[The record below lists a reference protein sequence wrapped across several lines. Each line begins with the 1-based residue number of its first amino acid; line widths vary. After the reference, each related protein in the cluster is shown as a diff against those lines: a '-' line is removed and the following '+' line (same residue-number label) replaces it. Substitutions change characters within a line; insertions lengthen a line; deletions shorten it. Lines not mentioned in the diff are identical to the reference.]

1 MFKRRAPLTALNK
14 LARAFWPRGGWRR
27 AASYVMHRLRRLP
40 DSSEKIARGI
50 AAGVFVS
57 FTPLF
62 GFHFLMAAGIAW
74 LLRGN
79 ILASLIA
86 TFFGNPIT
94 FPIIAAVSMELG
106 SFMLDGPEVMKSG
119 TKLTQGFVD
128 GFGELRRVIVA
139 TFTGDPVNLRGLSVF
154 FNQLFLPYLLG
165 GLLPGAVTAF
175 IMYLICKPIIH
186 AYQARRRERFLR
198 KIEERLER
206 TARNIDRYTPP
217 SD

>member
-1 MFKRRAPLTALNK
+1 MFKRRAPLSFVTK
-14 LARAFWPRGGWRR
+14 IARSFWPRGGWGR
-27 AASYVMHRLRRLP
+27 ATSYIMHRLRRLP

-74 LLRGN
+74 ALRGN
-79 ILASLIA
+79 ILAALIA

-94 FPIIAAVSMELG
+94 FPIIATVSMELG
-106 SFMLDGPEVMKSG
+106 SYLLDGPEVVKSG
-119 TKLTQGFVD
+119 AKLTQGFVD

-139 TFTGDPVNLRGLSVF
+139 LFTGAEVNPRGLSIF
-154 FNQLFLPYLLG
+154 FHQLFLPYLLG
-165 GLLPGAVTAF
+165 GLLPGVVTAF

-198 KIEERLER
+198 RVEERLKE
-206 TARNIDRYTPP
+206 TARNIDSYTPP
-217 SD
+217 RD